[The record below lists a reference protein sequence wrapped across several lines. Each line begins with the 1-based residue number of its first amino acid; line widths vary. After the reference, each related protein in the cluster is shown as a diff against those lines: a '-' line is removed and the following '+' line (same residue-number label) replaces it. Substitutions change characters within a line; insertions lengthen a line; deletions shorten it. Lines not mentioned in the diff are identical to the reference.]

1 LKQRAVDT
9 ALLFGGSPRKFLYR
23 YQLFI
28 LDIRLN
34 HITQH
39 WTCGVT
45 MQTEPEQPLIRL
57 PGLAQLLA
65 AFFWLSLLLMFI
77 PLGLDPLTP
86 HINRFKLAFP
96 HHVLQ
101 LSQPVQQPVTAS
113 TPETSPPI
121 VAKMSVKERIGL
133 CYHRLDFAAVNTA

>member
-1 LKQRAVDT
+1 
-9 ALLFGGSPRKFLYR
+9 
-23 YQLFI
+23 
-28 LDIRLN
+28 
-34 HITQH
+34 
-39 WTCGVT
+39 

-77 PLGLDPLTP
+77 PLGLSPLAP
-86 HINRFKLAFP
+86 HINRLKLAFP

-101 LSQPVQQPVTAS
+101 LSQPVLQPVTAS
-113 TPETSPPI
+113 TPEISPPI
-121 VAKMSVKERIGL
+121 VAKMSVKDRIRL